1 MEPADAGTVGVVV
14 VIVGV
19 VAVAGARRIDRGR
32 LRLVHHFHI
41 RGDDRFRAARIVGQR
56 AEQVAVFIGLVNNG
70 ISLDSGVF
78 GDRLCGRRLHCC
90 DLFFARR

>member
-41 RGDDRFRAARIVGQR
+41 RGDDRFRTTRIIGQR
-56 AEQVAVFIGLVNNG
+56 TQQISVFIGLVNDG
-70 ISLDSGVF
+70 I
-78 GDRLCGRRLHCC
+78 RLHGGVIVRC
-90 DLFFARR
+90 LRGGRLHGLGTFFTR